1 MALTNEQL
9 ERYSMNS
16 EEDYKRINAEDF
28 LRMDYSSVTLVDL
41 REPDDA
47 ALAKSLLLYAVTDR
61 RWLKDGENLKD
72 AVAAAV
78 DGGATMIQLR
88 EKNLSAEKTI
98 EEAKEIKSILT
109 EKQIP
114 LIIDNSIEITVRS
127 GADGVHLGQDD
138 CPVADARKQLGQSV
152 IIGATAHNVD
162 EAIKAERDGADYL
175 GVGAAFGSSTK
186 SDAKPIVSLE
196 EYKKITTAVS
206 IPVVAIGGIDESNIM
221 RLNGLG
227 LSGFAVV
234 SAVFSKDDVRAAAE
248 RMKKLALQAKTGCL
262 LICL

>member
-98 EEAKEIKSILT
+98 EEAKELKSILT

-114 LIIDNSIEITVRS
+114 LIIDNSIQHRPFT
-127 GADGVHLGQDD
+127 
-138 CPVADARKQLGQSV
+138 
-152 IIGATAHNVD
+152 
-162 EAIKAERDGADYL
+162 
-175 GVGAAFGSSTK
+175 
-186 SDAKPIVSLE
+186 
-196 EYKKITTAVS
+196 
-206 IPVVAIGGIDESNIM
+206 
-221 RLNGLG
+221 
-227 LSGFAVV
+227 
-234 SAVFSKDDVRAAAE
+234 
-248 RMKKLALQAKTGCL
+248 
-262 LICL
+262 